1 MTILLYA
8 ILYLVIGG
16 FFGGIAIKCDFED
29 KRIPYVVGLWIVLVP
44 IILGLLIWYLL
55 TELVKILT
63 KNKENENSSTGTN
76 GMDSI

>member
-1 MTILLYA
+1 MIILLYA

-16 FFGGIAIKCDFED
+16 FFGGIAIECDLED

-44 IILGLLIWYLL
+44 IILGLLISYLL

-63 KNKENENSSTGTN
+63 KNQ
-76 GMDSI
+76 